1 MSNSNPKKILFLMTG
16 SIACYK
22 ACQVISRLVQAG
34 HEVQVVA
41 SPSALQFVGNATFE
55 GLTGKTV
62 ISDLYAKGN
71 VMDHIHLMRWAD
83 LVVVAPATANYINK
97 AAQGVGDD
105 LLTTLFL
112 AHDFKKPFLVAP
124 AMNTSMYL
132 HPITQTSIKRLRE
145 IGIEILETASGVLA
159 CGETGFGKLLD
170 PDLML
175 EEIKNRLPRSEAA
188 SASTEEAEAEP
199 KSDVKTSHLRILVT
213 AGGTTEPI
221 DNVRVITNLS
231 TGETGAKLAELLAD
245 FGADVHLLHAENAK
259 AADSRVEQS
268 TFSTFYSLQ
277 KNLKFLLT
285 NHEYDMVIHAA
296 AVSDFSVGSV
306 EINGKT
312 FETSDFPK
320 IHSTD
325 KLSINF
331 KNNPKIVDEIKS
343 LSRNKDMKLVAFKL
357 TSKASEAERE
367 AAVHRL
373 QAHSKADLVI
383 QNDTTEID
391 KTKQQH
397 RFTLYGANHKKPLE
411 NIQALAAELLQEY
424 MKGNQL

>member
-1 MSNSNPKKILFLMTG
+1 MSNSTTKKILFLMTG

-62 ISDLYAKGN
+62 VSDLYAKGN

-83 LVVVAPATANYINK
+83 LIVVAPATANYINK

-112 AHDFKKPFLVAP
+112 AHDFKKPFLIAP

-132 HPITQTSIKRLRE
+132 HPITQNSIKRLRE

-175 EEIKNRLPRSEAA
+175 EEIK
-188 SASTEEAEAEP
+188 
-199 KSDVKTSHLRILVT
+199 SHLPKTKTAETSAEEVTEAPKASHFRVLVT

-245 FGADVHLLHAENAK
+245 FGADVHLLRAENAK

-277 KNLKFLLT
+277 KNLKFLLA
-285 NHEYDMVIHAA
+285 NHEFDMVIHAA
-296 AVSDFSVGSV
+296 AVSDFSVGSI
-306 EINGKT
+306 EINGRV

-320 IHSTD
+320 INSTD
-325 KLSINF
+325 KLAIQF

-343 LSRNKDMKLVAFKL
+343 MSRNKDLKLVAFKL

-367 AAVHRL
+367 AAVQKL
-373 QAHSKADLVI
+373 QAHSKADLVV
-383 QNDTTEID
+383 QNDTVEID

-397 RFTLYGANHKKPLE
+397 RFTLYGSDQKKPIE
-411 NIQALAAELLQEY
+411 NIQALAAELLQNY
-424 MKGNQL
+424 MKGTQS